1 MIVYILILA
10 VIVFF
15 FIGIRIVRP
24 TEEGVVERLGRYK
37 ATAKQGFHWIFPV
50 VDRMV
55 KVNVTEMRVDI
66 PPQEVIT
73 RDNLNAHVDGV
84 VYYRVRN
91 PKKAIYNVNDYNGS
105 VVSLARTTLRAI
117 IGQMTLTDANESR
130 NKINQLIEHEMSS
143 QVEHAGSDTEGWGID
158 IIRVELQQI
167 SPPNDVQQA
176 MNKVVKAENE
186 KIAAMDLAT
195 AAETKADGE
204 RRAEIK
210 KAEGI
215 KQAKILAADGEAQAI
230 KLVNEAAH
238 KYFKGNAQILRKLES
253 VEKALSQ
260 NAKIVI
266 PAKTEL
272 VNVIGEMA
280 GITPVKV
287 AKTKN

>member
-1 MIVYILILA
+1 MLWIILVAI
-10 VIVFF
+10 IVFF
-15 FIGIRIVRP
+15 FLGVKIVRP
-24 TEEGVVERLGRYK
+24 TEEGVIERLGRYK
-37 ATAKQGFHWIFPV
+37 KTAKQGFHWIFPLI
-50 VDRMV
+50 DRMI

-143 QVEHAGSDTEGWGID
+143 QVEHSGCDSEGWGID

-167 SPPNDVQQA
+167 SPPGDVQEA

-186 KIAAMDLAT
+186 KIAAQDLAT
-195 AAETKADGE
+195 AAETRADGE

-210 KAEGI
+210 RAEGVR
-215 KQAKILAADGEAQAI
+215 QAKILQAHGEAEAI
-230 KLVNEAAH
+230 KLVNESAN
-238 KYFKGNAQILRKLES
+238 KYFKGNAQTLRKLEA
-253 VEKALSQ
+253 VENSLSN
-260 NAKIVI
+260 NAKVVI
-266 PAKTEL
+266 PSKTEL
-272 VNVIGEMA
+272 VNVIGELA
-280 GITPVKV
+280 GVAPVKLG
-287 AKTKN
+287 KSKK